1 MELMDQFI
9 ELGSTWLLLLC
20 LATWRALPILVLVA
34 VLALAFRR
42 KLSPAFHAFLW
53 TIVVV
58 RLLLPVSIG
67 SPLSFHGQIDKG
79 SNAIFGVPT
88 NRIDIK
94 PSADPRHSLL
104 PNVDSTEKAN
114 SRPREVQSQ
123 TPITRNL
130 APEEIFGFAFLL
142 TIIVVTVGLLC
153 RSVIS
158 HVRFAIGLRNCRLL
172 GDQTMID
179 LLLRECDSL
188 GVGRRPKVR
197 EVPSLSAPAVF
208 GLWRPTICLPSNLES
223 SLTEQEL
230 RWVVRHE
237 LAHIRRRDIAVMVVA
252 SVAGACHWF
261 NPLVWFTISRLR
273 AAMEA
278 AADRLALAGLSQ
290 GEAASYGN
298 LLLRIAE
305 SGVAVRK
312 SPTLGLLPFASGKHL
327 KQRVEL
333 LMRVSKPNG
342 MSAKFFPNAL
352 SKGLIVTI
360 VLVGLTDARETER
373 KMPELHLVA
382 NDSMESRVQPLLF
395 DLDLFQDSEG
405 PTFVEEYDVAS
416 IFESMPASF
425 RSGEKTPQEQMSRYF
440 PLASQLRDKLHV
452 EGQTLS
458 ADLNARQHKLLKQT
472 LEIWRNGEPGQ
483 VAIETR
489 FIQTD
494 IETAS
499 SIDWAG
505 KRIDGLDVKGTGP
518 AIAARITDQ
527 ELISLNVA
535 IQGKSRSNILF
546 APKVTMF
553 DGQTA
558 VIADQFHRPFV
569 TGFNPKAEGGLQPVV
584 SVVAEGL
591 KVVLTPKLSGD
602 RCLNLSFEVSASN
615 IGKVSYANLPIRLPN
630 QTAPKFTVEVPTT
643 AVYTIS
649 ASVKLA
655 VGESVIVAIPR
666 VFNLEAGADSET
678 TVLVALTPRVYTP
691 QDIAELTNRSTERQ

>member
-1 MELMDQFI
+1 MVELMDQFI
-9 ELGSTWLLLLC
+9 KLGSTWLVLLC
-20 LATWRALPILVLVA
+20 LATWRALPILMLVA
-34 VLALAFRR
+34 GLVLAFRR
-42 KLSPAFHAFLW
+42 RLSPAFHALLW
-53 TIVVV
+53 TMVVV

-67 SPLSFHGQIDKG
+67 SPLSFHGPIDKG

-88 NRIDIK
+88 IRIDIK
-94 PSADPRHSLL
+94 PYADARGSLL
-104 PNVDSTEKAN
+104 PNVDSTDTAN
-114 SRPREVQSQ
+114 SRPREVQAQ

-130 APEEIFGFAFLL
+130 APEELFGFEFLL
-142 TIIVVTVGLLC
+142 TIILVTIGLLV
-153 RSVIS
+153 RSVVS
-158 HVRFAIGLRNCRLL
+158 HVRFAIRLRTCRLL
-172 GDQTMID
+172 EDRTMID

-197 EVPSLSAPAVF
+197 EVPSLAAPAVF
-208 GLWRPTICLPSNLES
+208 GLFRPTICLPCNIDS

-278 AADRLALAGLSQ
+278 AADRLALSGLSH

-305 SGVAVRK
+305 GGVAVRK

-333 LMRVSKPNG
+333 LMRVSKPMG
-342 MSAKFFPNAL
+342 MSARFF
-352 SKGLIVTI
+352 SKGLVAVI
-360 VLVGLTDARETER
+360 VLVGLTDARETEP
-373 KMPELHLVA
+373 KMPEFHLFA
-382 NDSMESRVQPLLF
+382 SDSMDSGVLPLVY
-395 DLDLFQDSEG
+395 DIELFQDNEG

-416 IFESMPASF
+416 IFESMPASL
-425 RSGEKTPQEQMSRYF
+425 RSSEKTPQEQMSMYF
-440 PLASQLRDKLHV
+440 PLAIQLKDKLHV

-458 ADLNARQHKLLKQT
+458 ADLNARQHELLKQT
-472 LEIWRNGEPGQ
+472 LEIWKNGVPGQ
-483 VAIETR
+483 VAIEAR
-489 FIQTD
+489 FIQTN

-499 SIDWAG
+499 SIDWVG
-505 KRIDGLDVKGTGP
+505 KRIDSLNVKGMGP

-527 ELISLNVA
+527 ELISLIVA
-535 IQGKSRSNILF
+535 IQGESRSNILF

-569 TGFNPKAEGGLQPVV
+569 TGFNPIAEGGLRPVV
-584 SVVAEGL
+584 SVVSEGL

-602 RCLNLSFEVSASN
+602 RSLNLAFEVSASN
-615 IGKVSYANLPIRLPN
+615 IAKVSYANLPIRLPN
-630 QTAPKFTVEVPTT
+630 QTAPQFTVQVPTT
-643 AVYTIS
+643 AVYSIS
-649 ASVKLA
+649 SSVDLA
-655 VGESVIVAIPR
+655 VGESVVVAIPR
-666 VFNLEAGADSET
+666 VFNLEAGADSDT
-678 TVLVALTPRVYTP
+678 TVLVALTPRVYTS
-691 QDIAELTNRSTERQ
+691 QDIAKLTNRSTKRQ